1 MMLESMLQFANA
13 KYLPRNIQ
21 LYLWESDDITVRKVL
36 SKRIDLLDDISNLAV
51 IEKDLIGDWSS
62 VPRSNNEQISTAIEN
77 VVYDEDIMKLITQNL
92 NAKQVDLLA
101 KKCTSLSIKSSYP
114 GYYLYEKKKDLL
126 SYKMR
131 YNLIYNYVFNLE
143 YSNEGPGKVFIELL
157 ENDIFAWKAVIK
169 ASTVKSI
176 PYLRSAQA
184 FIKYDSKIKKI
195 FFKKIEDFLLSAKKL
210 EDRQIRNIY
219 NILLD
224 LSLNIDLD
232 NRAYEKIRVLSK
244 KLDQSLSITINEN
257 LAVMKTIKMPLCKDY
272 RYPCKKKNCVANL
285 KKIANHQGYLT
296 ITSKDLLLSILN
308 HNHNLTLLE
317 NTTLLRHLNPSN
329 YENSINFLLEH
340 KLYDKIGELLILT
353 NKDFKYKEIFPLP
366 VYLYILSK
374 NPDTLINNLQ
384 SDFPVIYLRE
394 IIFTIKPLNIILF
407 NPLILGQFIKIV
419 ESLSQKERNFALNL
433 LDQWEGSM
441 EELINASKYL

>member
-13 KYLPRNIQ
+13 KYLPRNMQ
-21 LYLWESDDITVRKVL
+21 LYLWECGESAVRKVL

-51 IEKDLIGDWSS
+51 IDKDLIGDWSS

-77 VVYDEDIMKLITQNL
+77 VVYGEDIMKLITQNL
-92 NAKQVDLLA
+92 NASQVDLLA

-126 SYKMR
+126 SDKMR
-131 YNLIYNYVFNLE
+131 YNLIYNYVFSLE

-157 ENDIFAWKAVIK
+157 ENDIFAWKAVID

-176 PYLRSAQA
+176 SYLRSAQA
-184 FIKYDSKIKKI
+184 FINYDSKIKKT
-195 FFKKIEDFLLSAKKL
+195 FFDKIEDFLLATKKL

-232 NRAYEKIRVLSK
+232 NRAYEKISELSK
-244 KLDQSLSITINEN
+244 KLDKSLSITINEN
-257 LAVMKTIKMPLCKDY
+257 LEVTKTIKMSLCKDY
-272 RYPCKKKNCVANL
+272 RYPCKKINCVVNL
-285 KKIANHQGYLT
+285 KKIANHQGYLS
-296 ITSKDLLLSILN
+296 IASKDLLLSILN

-317 NTTLLRHLNPSN
+317 KTTLLRHLNPSN

-340 KLYDKIGELLILT
+340 MLYEKIGELLILT

-374 NPDTLINNLQ
+374 NPGTLINNLQ
-384 SDFPVIYLRE
+384 SDFPVIYLEE
-394 IIFTIKPLNIILF
+394 IIYKIKPLNLILF
-407 NPLILGQFIKIV
+407 NPLILGEFIKIV
-419 ESLSQKERNFALNL
+419 ESLANEERNFALNL
-433 LDQWEGSM
+433 LDQWEGSL
-441 EELINASKYL
+441 EELIKASKYL